1 MCTTAVQK
9 ANWDGSGIYYELQLG
24 LDHCMQSFILALTQL
39 SWNLSRYQD
48 IFWATKEDH
57 NLSLKKILTRPL
69 PYTKYISIYMIVDA
83 IQLRAKATAT
93 SLSSIFIQ
101 TAYGVYM
108 SQALV
113 PSPAPTCKTIDL
125 YYKCWIYFYEPNQN
139 WTCLYNTKT
148 ICILD
153 LIEYTSVKS
162 FLI

>member
-1 MCTTAVQK
+1 MCPQTTVREACVWGTEYMTKWLPWALLKLSYLMCTPAVQK

-39 SWNLSRYQD
+39 LWNLSRYQD

-57 NLSLKKILTRPL
+57 NLSLKKYLLGLCHIL
-69 PYTKYISIYMIVDA
+69 SIYL
-83 IQLRAKATAT
+83 QLRAKATAT

-108 SQALV
+108 SQALA

-125 YYKCWIYFYEPNQN
+125 
-139 WTCLYNTKT
+139 
-148 ICILD
+148 
-153 LIEYTSVKS
+153 
-162 FLI
+162 

>member
-1 MCTTAVQK
+1 MCTPAVQK

-24 LDHCMQSFILALTQL
+24 LDHCMQSFILTLTQL
-39 SWNLSRYQD
+39 LWNLSRYQD

-57 NLSLKKILTRPL
+57 NLSLKKYLLGLCHILV
-69 PYTKYISIYMIVDA
+69 YIYIYDRGRNTTARESNRNISVVD
-83 IQLRAKATAT
+83 L
-93 SLSSIFIQ
+93 Q

-108 SQALV
+108 SQALA

-148 ICILD
+148 ICILN